1 MSDRLT
7 ELEERTAVQGER
19 LRRLEERL
27 AALEAAAAGAP
38 ARQRGRA
45 RARPAPTGADAAMM
59 RSDLAAAASSA
70 SLVGRTLLVLAGAFV
85 LRALAD
91 AGALPAGLAVLLGLA
106 YAATW
111 IALADRAGRAGA
123 RASAAFHGAAAAI
136 IGVPLVVEATSRF
149 RLLPP
154 ALAAVLLA
162 AFTGAALA
170 VAVRRRLLAL
180 AWIVSLGGVAGA
192 TALAAVA
199 GRLAAPAP
207 ALVLVAL
214 GVATLWIGY
223 VVDWRAL
230 RGPIAIAADVA
241 VGALALRATGGAAAE
256 RPVVALGVQGVLVTA
271 YLGSIAARTLL
282 LGRRVVPFEVVQG
295 VAALAIG
302 LGGAA
307 LVVHRTGTGA
317 AALGTAC
324 LALGAAGYAVAFAFV
339 ERRPHRVN
347 FHFYASLA
355 LVLVACG
362 AALLL
367 PARALALASATLA
380 VAAAAIARRSGR
392 LSLAGHAT
400 AYALIGAGASGL
412 LSRAG
417 EAILASPGRPAPASP
432 PPALVVPAASAAAW
446 LCAPVPR
453 SRTVE
458 RLPQLALVAAVAV
471 TAAAGVAIGGAVP
484 ILAGV
489 PGRGAA
495 AGAVAAVRTAIL
507 VGVALAAAWVGR
519 RASWLEAGWLA
530 PPALGAIGLKIL
542 LEDVPRGRPATLV
555 AAFACYGA
563 ALILVPRLRR
573 RAHARVAS
581 PA

>member
-1 MSDRLT
+1 VSDRLT
-7 ELEERTAVQGER
+7 ELEERTAAQGER

-27 AALEAAAAGAP
+27 AALEAAAAGVP

-136 IGVPLVVEATSRF
+136 IGVPLVVETTSRF
-149 RLLPP
+149 RLLAP

-192 TALAAVA
+192 TALAAVT
-199 GRLAAPAP
+199 GRLAAP

-230 RGPIAIAADVA
+230 RSPIAIAADVA

-256 RPVVALGVQGVLVTA
+256 GPVVALGVQGVLVTA

-417 EAILASPGRPAPASP
+417 EAILASPGRPWTAAPPA
-432 PPALVVPAASAAAW
+432 ALVVLAASAAAAW

-453 SRTVE
+453 RRTVE

-471 TAAAGVAIGGAVP
+471 TAAGVAIGWAVP
-484 ILAGV
+484 ILAGE

-507 VGVALAAAWVGR
+507 VGVALVAAWAGR